1 MIVIWLPGAFL
12 AVFGW
17 IGAMIGLVAGGVE
30 KRRLA
35 DSSASRRYTDLY
47 FGFAIVVLPF
57 PLVAYR
63 LAIISTGWTDT
74 DGDGMLDGFV
84 AGQYD
89 FFDVVLPSISLW
101 AIGLGASGLAAF
113 LLLKRRLEITVNSAD
128 TSIGSS

>member
-1 MIVIWLPGAFL
+1 MIVIWLPVAFL
-12 AVFGW
+12 VLFGW

-35 DSSASRRYTDLY
+35 DSSARGRYSDFY
-47 FGFAIVVLPF
+47 FGFAIVVFSF

-63 LAIISTGWTDT
+63 LAMISTGWTDN

-89 FFDVVLPSISLW
+89 FFDIVLPSIILW
-101 AIGLGASGLAAF
+101 AVGLGASGFAAF
-113 LLLKRRLEITVNSAD
+113 VLLKLRLERAA
-128 TSIGSS
+128 TSTSTSLDSL